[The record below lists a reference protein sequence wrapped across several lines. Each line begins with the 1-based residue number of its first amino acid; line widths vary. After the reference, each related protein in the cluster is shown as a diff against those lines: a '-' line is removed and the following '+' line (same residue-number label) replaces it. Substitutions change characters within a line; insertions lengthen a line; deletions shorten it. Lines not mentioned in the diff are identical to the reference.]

1 MKSNGKARNAEVLAK
16 RFGMFAS
23 VGDMEADLANARA
36 VLACRQQMA
45 AANERARLRRTMEDY
60 VADHPEDAEFFRG
73 KRGREVCRVRATW
86 RGREYERCGLVCDM
100 RRTSW
105 RSRSGLADRQRLDYT
120 VRWNRRGREAAWA
133 SW

>member
-100 RRTSW
+100 RRTSPHW
-105 RSRSGLADRQRLDYT
+105 IQTDEYMETL
-120 VRWNRRGREAAWA
+120 
-133 SW
+133 

>member
-36 VLACRQQMA
+36 VLA
-45 AANERARLRRTMEDY
+45 
-60 VADHPEDAEFFRG
+60 
-73 KRGREVCRVRATW
+73 
-86 RGREYERCGLVCDM
+86 
-100 RRTSW
+100 
-105 RSRSGLADRQRLDYT
+105 DRQRLDYT
-120 VRWNRRGREAAWA
+120 VRWNRRGRGAAWA

>member
-86 RGREYERCGLVCDM
+86 RGREY
-100 RRTSW
+100 
-105 RSRSGLADRQRLDYT
+105 
-120 VRWNRRGREAAWA
+120 
-133 SW
+133 